1 MEGLHQDQIPRGWI
15 LQGHECLTG
24 IRESASALV
33 RQETEDRIQNPGIVV
48 CSCYEWGSPLKPQEG
63 LTRPIAKATT
73 WLSALSGVFTHCR
86 EAQGLVWAD
95 KGHHVHLSK
104 RAEWLT
110 CLCYCT
116 GLQIILSHSSS
127 QKLEFLKLRPA
138 HVFWPFWPTLW
149 NQGCISTSTHLA
161 EETGSDSFC
170 TQGCVS

>member
-1 MEGLHQDQIPRGWI
+1 MGYKPQNYGNDNGMISGNINIWDSI
-15 LQGHECLTG
+15 WDS
-24 IRESASALV
+24 IRYGESASALV

-110 CLCYCT
+110 CLCYCRIPIA
-116 GLQIILSHSSS
+116 GGFRMENPIEIDNLGV
-127 QKLEFLKLRPA
+127 P
-138 HVFWPFWPTLW
+138 PF
-149 NQGCISTSTHLA
+149 QETSM
-161 EETGSDSFC
+161 
-170 TQGCVS
+170 